1 MAIYKL
7 VRAEKVNAG
16 FIKHSAIMPGG
27 QESEYQY
34 QSVRIGLVFPTVDN
48 PSYFVVGGMEIDDPY
63 FASERGLVRVIG
75 EVEIADLSLDSLFN
89 AVTDSYT
96 SMLCDQVYMDFAA
109 NEDYRMRFWNYLD
122 QHNLRTSLLDVP
134 YKDVVLRFSLLRDF
148 NDSGNLAVDKGSVLY
163 QDLQSVSKESLR
175 DNPESKFYR
184 LNALSFLIAGFEKYK
199 PVKPLRDTS
208 RLSTRRDQGWML

>member
-63 FASERGLVRVIG
+63 FASDRGLVRIIE

-122 QHNLRTSLLDVP
+122 QHNLRVSLLDVP
-134 YKDVVLRFSLLRDF
+134 YKDVVLRFSLLRDY
-148 NDSGNLAVDKGSVLY
+148 NDSGCLAIDKSSALF
-163 QDLQSVSKESLR
+163 QDLQGVSKENLR
-175 DNPESKFYR
+175 DSPETKFFR
-184 LNALSFLIAGFEKYK
+184 LNALSYLLAGFSKF
-199 PVKPLRDTS
+199 PPHKPLKFNNRVDIGGS
-208 RLSTRRDQGWML
+208 HGWMV